1 MNMKPSDIVISSTVV
16 RLAPTMKMI
25 GQKVAARRKRLMI
38 TQKDLAEMAGVSS
51 RMVSMVERGLANP
64 TVKELSDM
72 IKPIGFVITLQER
85 VINP

>member
-1 MNMKPSDIVISSTVV
+1 MKPSDIVISASVV
-16 RLAPTMKMI
+16 RLAPSMKMI
-25 GQKVAARRKRLMI
+25 GQKVAARRKKLMI

-72 IKPIGFVITLQER
+72 IRPIGFVITLQER

>member
-1 MNMKPSDIVISSTVV
+1 MKPSDIPVSASVV
-16 RLAPTMKMI
+16 RLAPSMKMI
-25 GQKVAARRKRLMI
+25 GQKVAARRKKLMI
-38 TQKDLAEMAGVSS
+38 TQKDLAEIAGVSS

>member
-1 MNMKPSDIVISSTVV
+1 MKPSDIVISASVV
-16 RLAPTMKMI
+16 RLAPSMKMI
-25 GQKVAARRKRLMI
+25 GQKVAARRKKLMI

-64 TVKELSDM
+64 TVKELSNM
-72 IKPIGFVITLQER
+72 IRPIGFVITLQER

>member
-1 MNMKPSDIVISSTVV
+1 MKPSDIVISATVV
-16 RLAPTMKMI
+16 RLAPTMNMI
-25 GQKVAARRKRLMI
+25 GQKIAARRKRLMI

>member
-1 MNMKPSDIVISSTVV
+1 MKPTDIVISASVV
-16 RLAPTMKMI
+16 RLAPSMKMI
-25 GQKVAARRKRLMI
+25 GQKIAARRKKLMI

-64 TVKELSDM
+64 TVAELSDM

>member
-1 MNMKPSDIVISSTVV
+1 MNSSDFRLSTAVV
-16 RLAPTMKMI
+16 RLAPDMKLLGRQI
-25 GQKVAARRKRLMI
+25 SARRKKLMI

-64 TVKELSDM
+64 SVKELSDM
-72 IKPIGFVITLQER
+72 VKPIGFVITLQER

>member
-1 MNMKPSDIVISSTVV
+1 MKPSDIVISASVV
-16 RLAPTMKMI
+16 RLAPSMKMI
-25 GQKVAARRKRLMI
+25 GQKVAARRKKLMI

-85 VINP
+85 VINQ

>member
-1 MNMKPSDIVISSTVV
+1 MKPSDIPVSASVV
-16 RLAPTMKMI
+16 RLSPSMKMI

-38 TQKDLAEMAGVSS
+38 TQKDLAEMGGVSS

-72 IKPIGFVITLQER
+72 VKPIGFVITLQER

>member
-1 MNMKPSDIVISSTVV
+1 MKPSDIVISASVV
-16 RLAPTMKMI
+16 RLAPSMKMI
-25 GQKVAARRKRLMI
+25 GQKVAARRKTLMI
-38 TQKDLAEMAGVSS
+38 TQKDLAEMSGVSS

>member
-1 MNMKPSDIVISSTVV
+1 MKPSDIPVSASVV
-16 RLAPTMKMI
+16 RLSPSMKMI

-72 IKPIGFVITLQER
+72 VKPIGFVITLQER

>member
-1 MNMKPSDIVISSTVV
+1 MKPSDIPVSTSVV
-16 RLAPTMKMI
+16 RLAPSMKMI
-25 GQKVAARRKRLMI
+25 GQTVAARRKKLMI

-72 IKPIGFVITLQER
+72 IKPIGFVIMLQER

>member
-1 MNMKPSDIVISSTVV
+1 MKQSDIPVSASVV
-16 RLAPTMKMI
+16 RLAPSMKMI
-25 GQKVAARRKRLMI
+25 GQKVAARRKKLMI

>member
-1 MNMKPSDIVISSTVV
+1 MKPSDIPVSASVV
-16 RLAPTMKMI
+16 RLAPSMKMI
-25 GQKVAARRKRLMI
+25 GQKVAARRKKLMI

-85 VINP
+85 VVIE

>member
-1 MNMKPSDIVISSTVV
+1 MKPSDIVISASVV
-16 RLAPTMKMI
+16 RLAPSMKMI
-25 GQKVAARRKRLMI
+25 GQKVAARRKKLMI

-85 VINP
+85 VVNP

>member
-1 MNMKPSDIVISSTVV
+1 MKPSDIPVSASVV
-16 RLAPTMKMI
+16 RLAPSMKMI
-25 GQKVAARRKRLMI
+25 GQKVAARRKKLMI

-64 TVKELSDM
+64 TVAELSDM